1 MTDTIG
7 KGVGQAYVVTTLDT
21 KKPEAVYV
29 RDLIEAAGIA
39 TTLVDVGTRSDD
51 ASADISAV
59 EVAHHHPE
67 GSLAVFS
74 DDRGDAITVMAM
86 ALRHLIGLRDNV
98 GGIIGLGG
106 SGGTSIIA
114 PAMRALPVGIPKVM
128 VSTLASSDV
137 SAYVGPSDLFMHHP
151 VTDLAGLNRVS
162 RRVLANAAHAIAGMM
177 THTAPTIEDS
187 KPALGLTM
195 FGVTTICVN
204 ALTAALEH
212 DYDCLVFH
220 ATGTGGRCLEQL
232 VDGGDLVGVVDIT
245 TTEVCDF
252 LLGGVLSAGED
263 RLGAIARS
271 GVPYVGS
278 CGALDMV
285 NFFGMD
291 SVPER
296 YRGRRLHR
304 HNAQVTLMRT
314 NAEECERI
322 GRWIGE
328 KLNTC
333 NGPVEFLLPL
343 RGLSA
348 IDVEGAPFY
357 DPDADAALFQA
368 LYDTVI
374 QTDSRQL
381 HTVDAAINDPLFV
394 AATLEALHRAT
405 VS

>member
-1 MTDTIG
+1 MPRA
-7 KGVGQAYVVTTLDT
+7 KVYVVTTLDT
-21 KKPEAVYV
+21 KKAEAVYV
-29 RDLIEAAGIA
+29 RDLIEAAGVV

-51 ASADISAV
+51 AEADITAA
-59 EVAHHHPE
+59 EVARHHPE
-67 GSLAVFS
+67 GAAAVFC
-74 DDRGDAITVMAM
+74 DDRGNAITAM
-86 ALRHLIGLRDNV
+86 AAALRRLVASRDDI

-114 PAMRALPVGIPKVM
+114 PAMQTLPVGVPKIM

-137 SAYVGPSDLFMHHP
+137 SAYVGPSDIFMHHP

-162 RRVLANAAHAIAGMM
+162 RRVLANAAHAMAGMM
-177 THTAPTIEDS
+177 THTQPAIDDS

-195 FGVTTICVN
+195 FGVTTACVN
-204 ALTAALEH
+204 ALTEALQG

-263 RLGAIARS
+263 RLGAIART

-296 YRGRRLHR
+296 YRARRLYR
-304 HNAQVTLMRT
+304 HNANVTLMRT
-314 NAEECERI
+314 NAEECARI
-322 GRWIGE
+322 GRWIGD
-328 KLNTC
+328 KLNAC
-333 NGPVEFLLPL
+333 DGPVAFLLPL
-343 RGLSA
+343 KGLSA
-348 IDVEGAPFY
+348 IDVEGAAFY

-368 LYDTVI
+368 LHETVV
-374 QTDSRQL
+374 QTERRQL
-381 HTVDAAINDPLFV
+381 HAIDTAINDPAFV
-394 AATLEALHRAT
+394 AAAVEALRRVMAL
-405 VS
+405 